1 MGLRVC
7 LDVFA
12 DRNQS
17 GRKLCVHSHTGGPNG
32 GPGGAWGGL
41 ALTCVENRLTL
52 APKNGTPTYVGGL
65 LYYKTP
71 LHEGAT
77 FLLISD
83 GFILPYLPLPLFT
96 NLLFS
101 YFLHL

>member
-52 APKNGTPTYVGGL
+52 AQKNGTPTYVGAL
-65 LYYKTP
+65 LYMLNGVP
-71 LHEGAT
+71 G
-77 FLLISD
+77 FMLLPWRVY
-83 GFILPYLPLPLFT
+83 ILLWSVVFGWNIILV
-96 NLLFS
+96 
-101 YFLHL
+101 